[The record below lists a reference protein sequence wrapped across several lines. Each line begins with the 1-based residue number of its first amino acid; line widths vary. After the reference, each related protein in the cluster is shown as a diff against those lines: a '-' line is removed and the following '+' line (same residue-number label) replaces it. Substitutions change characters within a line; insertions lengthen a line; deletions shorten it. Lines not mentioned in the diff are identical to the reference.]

1 MHVKTSEGSEIGV
14 LFTNFVLGAT
24 AHAGLNTGDILF
36 QLAAFIVLM
45 LLLTKFAFGP
55 LMGIMK
61 ERESHVA
68 SEIESAE
75 KSRAEA
81 AALLEEQR
89 TMLKEA
95 RQESLALIEE
105 AKKHG
110 ETQREEIIAM
120 ARQEAERVKESATR
134 EIEQQKEQ
142 AVAAL
147 REQVASLSVLIAS
160 KVIEKELSA
169 KDQEK
174 LINEYIQE
182 AGEER

>member
-1 MHVKTSEGSEIGV
+1 M
-14 LFTNFVLGAT
+14 LLNNLVLGAA
-24 AHAGLNTGDILF
+24 AHGGLNTGDIIF
-36 QLAAFIVLM
+36 QLVSFVILM
-45 LLLTKFAFGP
+45 LLLKKFAFGP

-61 ERESHVA
+61 DREEHVA

-75 KSRAEA
+75 KNRAEA

-89 TMLKEA
+89 AMLKDA
-95 RQESLALIEE
+95 RQQSLALIED

-110 ETQREEIIAM
+110 EEQREEIIAV
-120 ARQEAERVKESATR
+120 ARQEAERVKQSAKI

-142 AVAAL
+142 AITAL
-147 REQVASLSVLIAS
+147 REQVASLSVMIAS
-160 KVIEKELSA
+160 KVIEKELNEA
-169 KDQEK
+169 DQQK

>member
-1 MHVKTSEGSEIGV
+1 M
-14 LFTNFVLGAT
+14 LFNNLVLGA
-24 AHAGLNTGDILF
+24 AASHDGLNTGDILF
-36 QLAAFIVLM
+36 QLLAFIILM
-45 LLLTKFAFGP
+45 LLLKKFAFGP

-61 ERESHVA
+61 EREAHVA
-68 SEIESAE
+68 NEIETAE

-95 RQESLALIEE
+95 RQESLAIIEE

-110 ETQREEIIAM
+110 ETQREEIMAL

-134 EIEQQKEQ
+134 EIEQQKEK

-147 REQVASLSVLIAS
+147 REQGASLSVLIAS